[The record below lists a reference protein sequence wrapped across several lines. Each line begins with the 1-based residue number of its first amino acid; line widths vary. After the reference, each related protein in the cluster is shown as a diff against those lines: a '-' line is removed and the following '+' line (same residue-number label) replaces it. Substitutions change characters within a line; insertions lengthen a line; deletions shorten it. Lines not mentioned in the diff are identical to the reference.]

1 MQYLIDLHRAKA
13 PTMNLLPPDHA
24 DRALLAEEVHAR
36 PPEVLETPSR
46 VSYVAVLIDQELR
59 AQEAQHLAALC
70 KFFNVAPPS
79 SQANHFATDLGSV
92 RLKWERHGEF
102 SGYTFMTAGRS
113 PKPFSEPPI
122 LKLGP
127 GWLAGIPGRT
137 IFAAHAK
144 VVPAGSDEPEPEF
157 LAANF
162 DGKVVVGAEIGGG
175 AGFAYTDFHVRADG
189 FGRFLLLDRSF
200 TARQAGRMVQR
211 LFEIETYRMMALL
224 ALPLVRPLSAQ
235 IAAGEEELTDLTTQL
250 ASPGADDDALLQRLT
265 KLAAEVQGAVTRTQ
279 FRFNACRAY
288 HDLVETR
295 IAELRE
301 RRVAGIQPIDEFMS
315 RRFSPA
321 VATCA
326 STAQRLRDL
335 SNRVGQASALLSTR
349 VDIVREQQNQRLLE
363 SMNVRA
369 ERQFRLQQAVEGLSV
384 AAIVYYG
391 AGLVGYLAKGLKS
404 VGIHINPDTAVA
416 VAIPVIAGLC
426 LFAIRRAHHRLARSI
441 PALVERPPQ

>member
-1 MQYLIDLHRAKA
+1 MQSLIDIHRAKTA
-13 PTMNLLPPDHA
+13 TMSLLPPDHA
-24 DRALLAEEVHAR
+24 DRTVLAEEVHAR

-46 VSYVAVLIDQELR
+46 VSYVAVLIDQER
-59 AQEAQHLAALC
+59 RSQEAQHLAALC
-70 KFFNVAPPS
+70 SSFNVAPPDP
-79 SQANHFATDLGSV
+79 QASHFAADLGSV
-92 RLKWERHGEF
+92 RFKWERHGEF

-137 IFAAHAK
+137 LFAAHAK
-144 VVPAGSDEPEPEF
+144 VVTAGLEEPEPEF

-162 DGKVVVGAEIGGG
+162 DGGVVVGAEIGGG

-189 FGRFLLLDRSF
+189 FGRFLLLDRRF

-235 IAAGEEELTDLTTQL
+235 IAASEDALSALTTQL
-250 ASPGADDDALLQRLT
+250 ASTGADDYALLQQLT
-265 KLAAEVQGAVTRTQ
+265 KLAVEVQGAVTRTQ

-288 HDLVETR
+288 HELVKTR
-295 IAELRE
+295 ITELRE
-301 RRVAGIQPIDEFMS
+301 RRLSGIQPIDEFMS

-335 SNRVGQASALLSTR
+335 SERVGQASALLSTR
-349 VDIVREQQNQRLLE
+349 VDIIREQQNQRLLE
-363 SMNVRA
+363 AMNVRA

-404 VGIHINPDTAVA
+404 VGVHIDPDTAVA

-426 LFAIRRAHHRLARSI
+426 IFAIRRAHHRLTRSI
-441 PALVERPPQ
+441 PALFERPPP